1 MRVKLKNRSIFR
13 HHRIQIASL
22 ILFHFFFALLKHVK
36 GKQQKT
42 TLIVVDFV
50 LMFKRKPKNVR
61 GVFVRERL
69 EQ

>member
-22 ILFHFFFALLKHVK
+22 ILLHFFRSSQTCK